1 VKKGDLVMW
10 RYEKHTLTPFFMK
23 KSTTTVLS
31 QLKQLMPMQEFLGF
45 VGQHKADKY
54 VKHFTTEN
62 QLSVLLY
69 AQATGKDSL
78 REIETGLRVQGHC
91 WYHLGITNVARNTL
105 ANANAK
111 RPYAIFESMFYSLL
125 EKCQKL
131 TFGTAFSFRNDLYA
145 VDAST
150 VNLCL
155 NLFPWAKF
163 RAEKGAFKLHT
174 IFNVKSQ
181 IPEVVVLT
189 DGKVGDITGIKKID
203 FSKFPKGSIFVFDRA
218 YIDYAF
224 LYSLVKAGHHF
235 VVRKKVDANIFPLR
249 QSRKPVGEG
258 VISDEKIAFTGEE
271 AQKDYPDDLR
281 LVTYYCKETNKTYE
295 FLTDEFRLSAL
306 NIAAIYK
313 SRWQIEL
320 FFKWIKQ
327 HLKVKTFLGT
337 SKNAVMIQ
345 IWVAMIYYLLL
356 AFIKH
361 QTKFKGSLLKLS
373 GIVSEAILFKVHF
386 IDLLSLTPKS
396 LPKALARGHPQLKL
410 F

>member
-1 VKKGDLVMW
+1 MW

-31 QLKQLMPMQEFLGF
+31 QLKQLLPMQEFLAF
-45 VGQHKADKY
+45 VGQHQADKY

-111 RPYAIFESMFYSLL
+111 RPWHIFESMFYALL
-125 EKCQKL
+125 EKCQNL
-131 TFGTAFSFRNDLYA
+131 TFGTAFSFQNELYA
-145 VDAST
+145 IDSST

-155 NLFPWAKF
+155 NLFPWARF

-174 IFNVKSQ
+174 VFKVKSQ
-181 IPEVVVLT
+181 IPEVVIFT
-189 DGKVGDITGIKKID
+189 DGKGADITVAKEQMD
-203 FSKFPKGSIFVFDRA
+203 FSAFPKGSIFVLDRA
-218 YIDYAF
+218 YLDYTF

-235 VVRKKVDANIFPLR
+235 VIRAKSSTNIFPLKK
-249 QSRKPVGEG
+249 SRKPIGKG
-258 VISDEKIAFTGEE
+258 VIRDQKVAFSLEE
-271 AQKDYPDDLR
+271 AQEDYPSELR
-281 LVTYYCKETNKTYE
+281 LVTYYDEISNKTYE
-295 FLTDEFRLSAL
+295 FLTDECRLSAL

-327 HLKVKTFLGT
+327 HLKIKTFLGT

-345 IWVAMIYYLLL
+345 IWVAMIYYLLI

-361 QTKFKGSLLKLS
+361 QTKFEGSLLKLS
-373 GIVSEAILFKVHF
+373 RIVSEAILFKVHF
-386 IDLLSLTPKS
+386 IDLLSLSPKS
-396 LPKALARGHPQLKL
+396 LPTALSRGQPQFQLKL